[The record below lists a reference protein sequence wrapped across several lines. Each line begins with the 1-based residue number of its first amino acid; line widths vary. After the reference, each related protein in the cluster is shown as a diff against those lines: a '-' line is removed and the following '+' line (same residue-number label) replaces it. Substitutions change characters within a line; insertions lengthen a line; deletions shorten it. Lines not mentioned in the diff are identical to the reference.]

1 MKKETSCQMQVF
13 NLIFFTGFLL
23 SVCVIISLSYKVH
36 LLRTA
41 LGQSIL
47 DNKIISSIA
56 DTLKEQLNIVKDE
69 TDETQEHFIK
79 FLSDSRDVA
88 FNYIETSMIVI
99 NDIILYCEK
108 QIEQPKL
115 ADLYSDTKLKFILE
129 KLKVLVESEHGKE
142 TK

>member
-1 MKKETSCQMQVF
+1 MQAF
-13 NLIFFTGFLL
+13 NLIIFTGFLL
-23 SVCVIISLSYKVH
+23 SVCVIISLSYKVY
-36 LLRTA
+36 
-41 LGQSIL
+41 
-47 DNKIISSIA
+47 
-56 DTLKEQLNIVKDE
+56 TLKTLLKQLVLDQRILKAFSETLKDQLDLIKNE

-115 ADLYSDTKLKFILE
+115 ADLYSDAKLKFILE
-129 KLKVLVESEHGKE
+129 KLKPIVEQK
-142 TK
+142 